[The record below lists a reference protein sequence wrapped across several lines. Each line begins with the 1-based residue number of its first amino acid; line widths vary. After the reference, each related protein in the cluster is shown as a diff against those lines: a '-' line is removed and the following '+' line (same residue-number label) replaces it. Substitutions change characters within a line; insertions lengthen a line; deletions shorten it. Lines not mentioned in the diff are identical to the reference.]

1 MRHLLMLTLGTIFAL
16 TAAEP
21 APAVAWMSWEGGVDV
36 LGVTQ
41 PGLAQPNVILH
52 VARMVHTPLGSAP
65 SGIVFYQPDPAK
77 APVVAGFVCSDAAIG
92 AYYGPNVFAGTPFAG
107 LPVLSATI
115 AVVNDGSTARSRIEV
130 GGHVFTVT
138 LSNLAPATV
147 VDRAPGAF
155 PFRQMGVE
163 RAAATAVVT
172 VDGQPV
178 TIIVPPADPV
188 EGPRAVFASTGLY
201 VR

>member
-1 MRHLLMLTLGTIFAL
+1 M
-16 TAAEP
+16 
-21 APAVAWMSWEGGVDV
+21 GG
-36 LGVTQ
+36 L
-41 PGLAQPNVILH
+41 
-52 VARMVHTPLGSAP
+52 
-65 SGIVFYQPDPAK
+65 
-77 APVVAGFVCSDAAIG
+77 
-92 AYYGPNVFAGTPFAG
+92 
-107 LPVLSATI
+107 
-115 AVVNDGSTARSRIEV
+115 
-130 GGHVFTVT
+130 VFTVT